1 MEVEVTKTVEV
12 IKSKR
17 TLARRKKISP
27 PKRSARLAKLRSRL
41 SKLPEELIQA
51 GFGTLLPP
59 PGAVR
64 LTEKPDEDSKTGGLI
79 GKAKEPLGIYIQR
92 VSVVDN
98 FSQRPPFDHLND
110 SIYRR
115 LIRDFIDGAA
125 MPESKVAALNREADD
140 HRTTSLDDSNIQ
152 FSMID
157 GLQRL
162 FCYDIAILL
171 VLHREKLLSQG
182 LITQQAWEYFK
193 ETVEDTGEANS
204 AVRKLLQRPMRYEIF
219 YNIDLAGL
227 LHYMVTFNTAQRR
240 MSLPV
245 QLEIMQKP
253 LIDELEQHA
262 KVPVF
267 HDIQRMPGMQRPKE
281 RFAASDLVLA
291 TEAFI
296 TNNPQVTAAN
306 ETEHFLNESQ
316 AYLDNIGDIKD
327 VVKTLKRVATE
338 IHPRI
343 MQIYADDPTKRYVL
357 SDIGTFLLGFMAACG
372 YIRTRLNMTSL
383 DGALDRLLEEFT
395 KSPEDPL
402 NLEEYRQSL
411 QGITASRG
419 KAMRRLVYDT
429 FLRFFTGTTMKLEWS
444 DTLRQITGGA

>member
-1 MEVEVTKTVEV
+1 
-12 IKSKR
+12 
-17 TLARRKKISP
+17 
-27 PKRSARLAKLRSRL
+27 
-41 SKLPEELIQA
+41 
-51 GFGTLLPP
+51 
-59 PGAVR
+59 
-64 LTEKPDEDSKTGGLI
+64 
-79 GKAKEPLGIYIQR
+79 
-92 VSVVDN
+92 
-98 FSQRPPFDHLND
+98 
-110 SIYRR
+110 
-115 LIRDFIDGAA
+115 
-125 MPESKVAALNREADD
+125 
-140 HRTTSLDDSNIQ
+140 
-152 FSMID
+152 MID

-193 ETVEDTGEANS
+193 QTVEDTGEAN
-204 AVRKLLQRPMRYEIF
+204 AAIRKLLQRPMRYEIF

-253 LIDELEQHA
+253 LIDELEQH
-262 KVPVF
+262 
-267 HDIQRMPGMQRPKE
+267 PKD

-296 TNNPQVTAAN
+296 TNNPQVSAAN

-383 DGALDRLLEEFT
+383 DGALDRLLDEFT

-411 QGITASRG
+411 QGITAARG